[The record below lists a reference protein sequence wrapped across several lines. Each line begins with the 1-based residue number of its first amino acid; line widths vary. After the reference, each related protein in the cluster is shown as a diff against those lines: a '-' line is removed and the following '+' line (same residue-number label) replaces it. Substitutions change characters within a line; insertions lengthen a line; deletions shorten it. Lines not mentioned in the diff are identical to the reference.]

1 MTIVNYEY
9 SDFCEGIDVI
19 EKSIRDSGWMPDYIV
34 GIVRGGCIPAMHL
47 SGRLDAPVVM
57 VQWSTRESFTVF
69 PEFSRKESNCWIPE
83 DLHKGKNILLV
94 DDIVDSGATIKEL
107 LEDWR
112 RSTGGMG
119 PLPVDNLRKA
129 AMYYNTSQDVVV
141 DFYHRTID
149 RTEDTNWIRFP
160 WEK

>member
-9 SDFCEGIDVI
+9 SDFCEGLDVI

-34 GIVRGGCIPAMHL
+34 GIVRGGAVPAVHL
-47 SGRLDAPVVM
+47 SHRFNVPVVM
-57 VQWSTRESFTVF
+57 VQWSTRESFAS
-69 PEFSRKESNCWIPE
+69 EFEKETNCWIPE

-94 DDIVDSGATIKEL
+94 DDIVDSGISIKEL

-112 RSTGGMG
+112 GSTGGMG

-129 AMYYNTSQDVVV
+129 AMYYNTAQDVVV